1 MTRRI
6 FKTIFGS
13 AMLVLILSL
22 VMFVSILHRYFE
34 DQVFAEIGSEANYI
48 AQGIEKTGY
57 DYFDG
62 LDSNN
67 RITYI
72 DSDGTVLYDNVAD
85 PATMENH
92 SDREEIISALKTGTG
107 TSSRYSS
114 TLSQNTLYSALRLQD
129 NSVIRVASKQATAFS
144 LGLSLLGPITA
155 TTLLAVFI
163 CLFLSRRLSNMITQP
178 ILSLDLENPENCDT
192 YDELAPL
199 LLKIHYQN
207 DTIKQQLKQFSKSQE
222 EFTAITE
229 SMSEGF
235 LLIDGKT
242 NLLSYNSSALRLLG
256 APDAKIGQSVLT
268 LARGESFRKV
278 IDEALSG
285 IHSEA
290 LMRSENHCYQLYAN
304 GVFHKE
310 QVIGAVIAIL
320 DVTEREEREALRREF
335 TANVTHELK
344 TPLTSISG
352 FAEIMTKRMVAPEN
366 IAEFAG
372 DIYAEAQRLISLV
385 DDILHLSQLDEGS
398 FVPLDSVDLYTMS
411 RNVLDRLRPSA
422 EKMNV
427 ELCLFGDHPTV
438 MGVPSVLDEIVFNL
452 CDNAI
457 KYNKRGG
464 SVNVIICDEDSGI
477 TLTVADTGIGIP
489 LADRDRIFERFYRID
504 KSHSKEI
511 GGTGLGLSIVKHGC
525 ASQEISI
532 TLDSTVGVG
541 TTITLGWNNL
551 NAEI

>member
-1 MTRRI
+1 MTGRI

-13 AMLVLILSL
+13 AMLVLLLSL
-22 VMFVSILHRYFE
+22 VLFVSILHGYFE
-34 DQVFAEIGSEANYI
+34 DQVFAEMGSEANYI
-48 AQGIEKTGY
+48 TQGIEKIGF
-57 DYFDG
+57 DYFNG
-62 LDSNN
+62 LDSTN

-72 DSDGTVLYDNVAD
+72 ASDGTVLYDSVAD

-92 SDREEIISALKTGTG
+92 SDREEVIAAHKTGTG
-107 TSSRYSS
+107 TSLRYSA
-114 TLSQNTLYSALRLQD
+114 TLSQNTLYYALKLPD
-129 NSVIRVASKQATAFS
+129 DSVIRVASRQDTAFS
-144 LGLSLLGPITA
+144 LGLSLFGPIAA
-155 TTLLAVFI
+155 TVFLAAFLCAFI
-163 CLFLSRRLSNMITQP
+163 SRRLSNMITQP
-178 ILSLDLENPENCDT
+178 ILSLDLEHPENCDT

-207 DTIKQQLKQFSKSQE
+207 DTIKKQLKQFRKSQE
-222 EFTAITE
+222 EFAAITE

-242 NLLSYNSSALRLLG
+242 NLLSYNSSALKLLG
-256 APDAKIGQSVLT
+256 APDAKIGQSVLA

-290 LMRSENHCYQLYAN
+290 LMRSESRCYQLYAN

-320 DVTEREEREALRREF
+320 DVTEREERETLRREF

-352 FAEIMTKRMVAPEN
+352 FAEIIANRLVTPEN
-366 IAEFAG
+366 IPEFAG

-385 DDILHLSQLDEGS
+385 DDILHLSQLDEGT
-398 FVPLDSVDLYTMS
+398 FIPWEMVDLFTMS
-411 RNVLDRLRPSA
+411 RSVLDRLRPSA

-427 ELCLFGDHPTV
+427 ELCLFGDHPSV
-438 MGVPSVLDEIVFNL
+438 LGVPSVLDEIVYNL

-464 SVNVIICDEDSGI
+464 SVNIIIHDYGSEI

-489 LADRDRIFERFYRID
+489 SAERDRVFERFYRID

-525 ASQEISI
+525 VSQGISI
-532 TLDSTVGVG
+532 SIDSTIGVG
-541 TTITLGWNNL
+541 TTITLSWKK
-551 NAEI
+551 